1 MSHEGALGLS
11 RTHET
16 GETCCAH
23 VYTLTIH
30 NTTKDTFE
38 ILSVEF
44 IQSTTVARSLFGI
57 PFVYARFLRL

>member
-1 MSHEGALGLS
+1 
-11 RTHET
+11 
-16 GETCCAH
+16 